1 MTTPPDNPTS
11 QTVLALAAARGILR
25 PSDLAGT
32 GIARATL
39 QRLVQTGALVR
50 LGRGLYALAD
60 ADPSE
65 HTSLAAVARKVPH
78 GVVCLLSALRFH
90 GMTTENPFQVW
101 LAIDRKARLP
111 ASSGTQLRIVRFA
124 PHLLQQGV
132 KPHDIDG
139 VTVRIT
145 TPARTVADCFRYR
158 AKIGLDVALAAL
170 RSYMRDGKG
179 TMDELWQ
186 AALDCRVA
194 NVMRP
199 YLEAM
204 S

>member
-1 MTTPPDNPTS
+1 M
-11 QTVLALAAARGILR
+11 
-25 PSDLAGT
+25 
-32 GIARATL
+32 
-39 QRLVQTGALVR
+39 
-50 LGRGLYALAD
+50 
-60 ADPSE
+60 
-65 HTSLAAVARKVPH
+65 
-78 GVVCLLSALRFH
+78 
-90 GMTTENPFQVW
+90 
-101 LAIDRKARLP
+101 
-111 ASSGTQLRIVRFA
+111 RIVRFA

-179 TMDELWQ
+179 TMDELWH
-186 AALDCRVA
+186 AAQDCRVA